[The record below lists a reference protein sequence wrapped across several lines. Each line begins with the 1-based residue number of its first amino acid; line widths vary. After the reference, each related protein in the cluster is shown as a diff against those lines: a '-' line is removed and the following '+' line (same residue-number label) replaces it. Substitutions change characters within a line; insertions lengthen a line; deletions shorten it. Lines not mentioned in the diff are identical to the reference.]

1 MRPIDPLAHRLVPNG
16 LGLALALFAAGVVAQ
31 VPDEF
36 TNLQFLSKEI
46 PQGEL
51 LDIMKG
57 FALGL
62 DVRCEY
68 CHVGEPG
75 QPLSSFDFAVD
86 EKQAKSTARIML
98 QITHDLN
105 ERIPSALARDPAEV
119 VRVTCVTCHRG
130 QAKPRLILD
139 IMHEK
144 MAAGGVEEALDSYR
158 ALREQSYGTGTYDF
172 AEWTLQQWATELAQ
186 GGHPAEALAVL
197 AMTGEYFPD
206 SIRVQVLIGEVH
218 LIGDD
223 QERAISQ
230 FRKVL
235 ELDPGN
241 RLATMRLATL
251 EENTKE

>member
-1 MRPIDPLAHRLVPNG
+1 MRRIYPLAHWLLTSG
-16 LGLALALFAAGVVAQ
+16 FGLALALLAAGVAAQ

-36 TNLQFLSKEI
+36 TNLQFLPKEI

-68 CHVGEPG
+68 CHRGEPG

-86 EKQAKSTARIML
+86 EKEAKRTARIML
-98 QITHDLN
+98 TITHDLN
-105 ERIPSALARDPAEV
+105 ERIPEALARDPAEV
-119 VRVTCVTCHRG
+119 VQVTCVTCHRG

-139 IMHEK
+139 IMDEK
-144 MAAGGVEEALDSYR
+144 MAAGGIEKALDSYR
-158 ALREQSYGTGTYDF
+158 SLREQSYGTGTYDF

-186 GGHPAEALAVL
+186 VGQSADALAVL
-197 AMTGEYFPD
+197 AMAEEYFPD

-218 LIGDD
+218 LIGGDRE
-223 QERAISQ
+223 QAIAQ
-230 FRKVL
+230 FRRVL
-235 ELDPGN
+235 ELDPEN
-241 RLATMRLATL
+241 RVATMRLTTL
-251 EENTKE
+251 VGGAEE